1 MMKLLSN
8 RVSQTAAGEL
18 KIDEM
23 ATGTNVAVKSQS
35 MSLNNISC

>member
-1 MMKLLSN
+1 MIKLLSN
-8 RVSQTAAGEL
+8 TVSQTAGSEL

-23 ATGTNVAVKSQS
+23 ATGTNVAAKSQN